1 MRRWMAQ
8 QLIERSTAGIF
19 QDQHHTIPVSSK
31 LDRSGSPRQIQLF
44 SERIFVLQ
52 SFQTFRPGIFYRRSQ
67 DENPRPTFTPLPTVK
82 DKLIIVPQHLEV
94 VS

>member
-1 MRRWMAQ
+1 MRRGMAQ
-8 QLIERSTAGIF
+8 QSIERSTAGIF
-19 QDQHHTIPVSSK
+19 EDQHRTIPASSK

-52 SFQTFRPGIFYRRSQ
+52 SFQTFRPGIFYPRSQ

-82 DKLIIVPQHLEV
+82 DKLIIVPQHLEM

>member
-8 QLIERSTAGIF
+8 QLIERSTPGIF

-52 SFQTFRPGIFYRRSQ
+52 SFQTFRPGIFYPRSQ
-67 DENPRPTFTPLPTVK
+67 DENPRPIFITLPMVK
-82 DKLIIVPQHLEV
+82 HKLIVVPQHLEV

>member
-8 QLIERSTAGIF
+8 QSIERSTAGIF
-19 QDQHHTIPVSSK
+19 QDQHRTIPVPSK

-67 DENPRPTFTPLPTVK
+67 DENPRPTFTPLPAVK
-82 DKLIIVPQHLEV
+82 DKLIIVPQHLEM

>member
-8 QLIERSTAGIF
+8 QSIERSTAGIF
-19 QDQHHTIPVSSK
+19 QDQHRTIPVPSK

-67 DENPRPTFTPLPTVK
+67 DENPRPTFTPLPAVK